1 MKEYALVT
9 GASRGIGRSIALQ
22 LAGLGYNLLL
32 VSRSETELQQLA
44 DLIRKDHKVN
54 TDYLAIDLSKNG
66 AASKLSDLC
75 KDLTVPVSVLINNA
89 GFGMW
94 GNFEELD
101 LEEQMKMLNLNIN
114 TLVELTYFL
123 QPALKKQKQAFI
135 LNVSSTAAYQAV
147 PTLALYAASKAFVL
161 SFSRALRYELKDTNI
176 SVSCLCPGPTDTG
189 FAHQAGMD
197 ALADLAAKF
206 NMTANEVAQIGLK
219 GMFGKKAEIIPGFLN
234 KISSFAAR
242 HLGKSMIE
250 RVTAGLYKP

>member
-114 TLVELTYFL
+114 YTR
-123 QPALKKQKQAFI
+123 
-135 LNVSSTAAYQAV
+135 
-147 PTLALYAASKAFVL
+147 PT
-161 SFSRALRYELKDTNI
+161 
-176 SVSCLCPGPTDTG
+176 
-189 FAHQAGMD
+189 
-197 ALADLAAKF
+197 
-206 NMTANEVAQIGLK
+206 
-219 GMFGKKAEIIPGFLN
+219 
-234 KISSFAAR
+234 
-242 HLGKSMIE
+242 
-250 RVTAGLYKP
+250 